1 MQIDSDTTPM
11 EFTAEEQRKYSPILK
26 LRKADNSHF
35 RREFKALGEE
45 QARFLEYMNMKTLQ
59 KPDPIL
65 HGFRLSEAP
74 APEVITPDKKKRR
87 CTLL

>member
-1 MQIDSDTTPM
+1 MQTDSDTTPM
-11 EFTAEEQRKYSPILK
+11 EFTAEEKTKYSPILK
-26 LRKADNSHF
+26 LRKADNAHF
-35 RREFKALGEE
+35 RREFKALGQE
-45 QARFLEYMNMKTLQ
+45 QARFLDYMNMKTLQ

-65 HGFRLSEAP
+65 HGFRLSEAA